1 MKYLIGNI
9 NSGAAVGLISSE
21 GYNRNIKLMSSE
33 SPQFRSTAPKN
44 YNNFI
49 PGDTTFNSIKATRCV
64 ERDLARAEAIVDSNR
79 VITVRK
85 CDGLQHW
92 SVVTTIAGETGEK
105 VTTTSEKTP
114 CDCV

>member
-1 MKYLIGNI
+1 
-9 NSGAAVGLISSE
+9 
-21 GYNRNIKLMSSE
+21 MSSE
-33 SPQFRSTAPKN
+33 FPQFRDTGPTN

-49 PGDTTFNSIKATRCV
+49 PGDTTFKSINVSRSE
-64 ERDLARAEAIVDSNR
+64 ERDLARAEAIVDNKR